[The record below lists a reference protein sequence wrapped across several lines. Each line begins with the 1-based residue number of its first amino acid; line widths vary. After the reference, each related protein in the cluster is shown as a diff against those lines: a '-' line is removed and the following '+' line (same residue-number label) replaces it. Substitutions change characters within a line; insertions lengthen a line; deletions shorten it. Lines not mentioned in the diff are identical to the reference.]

1 MGHISKVLL
10 LLTSYLALTRSQAL
24 NVCEYF
30 LPFSPS
36 LTVSSHCFTLLV
48 IVHDEGNRQ
57 AENGVETAIKYLAG
71 NNMGNINK
79 QSMVSLTGD
88 PVDAAGDSEYLT

>member
-1 MGHISKVLL
+1 M
-10 LLTSYLALTRSQAL
+10 

-30 LPFSPS
+30 L
-36 LTVSSHCFTLLV
+36 LSSHCQLSLFFTLLV

-88 PVDAAGDSEYLT
+88 PVDAARDSEYLT